1 MNFEKRLQRLER
13 RLERTR
19 VTETAVLYFED
30 GTTATIPCDGP
41 SLARL
46 FDASLRSDTATPE
59 ELKQLDLVR
68 RSASSREPGDS
79 LMIELLGSI
88 LEPE

>member
-46 FDASLRSDTATPE
+46 FGDVPCEATPPL
-59 ELKQLDLVR
+59 LK
-68 RSASSREPGDS
+68 S
-79 LMIELLGSI
+79 
-88 LEPE
+88 